1 MDSRVIKKVSFQE
14 STIEYE
20 SNTIEYEHEENND
33 SNEEEYDT
41 IEEDNE
47 VDTIEYEED
56 NEEVDIV
63 EYKRITIHT
72 IKINENMENKETT
85 LKIEQVSFIKRLL
98 YSIKCFFKKIMNIN

>member
-1 MDSRVIKKVSFQE
+1 MDSRVVKKVSFQE

-20 SNTIEYEHEENND
+20 SNTIEYEHEEDN
-33 SNEEEYDT
+33 T
-41 IEEDNE
+41 IEYKQEDNTIE
-47 VDTIEYEED
+47 YEDNTIEYEED
-56 NEEVDIV
+56 NEVDIV